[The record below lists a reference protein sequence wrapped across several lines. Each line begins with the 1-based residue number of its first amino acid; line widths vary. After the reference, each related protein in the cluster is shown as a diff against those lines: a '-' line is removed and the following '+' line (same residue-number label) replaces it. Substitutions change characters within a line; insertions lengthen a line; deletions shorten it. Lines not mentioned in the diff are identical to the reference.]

1 MATAQ
6 SSGAARRGVV
16 PKPRLTNGQIFL
28 MSFGFMGIQFG
39 FALQNAN
46 TSRILRSFGADVDQL
61 PLFWI
66 VAPLVGMIVQPLIG
80 HYSDRTWNRLGRR
93 KPYFLTGAL
102 LSATALIFLPNS
114 GSLAG
119 VIPALWIGAGLVMVM
134 DASFNVAMEPFRAL
148 VADNLPD
155 SQRTL
160 GFSVQTF
167 LIGLGAVGGS
177 YLTGWLASLGFSE
190 TPGKSGIADNIK
202 YAFYIGAAVF
212 IIAILVTVLFSKEY
226 PPEEYERYHG
236 KPADEDEAAGAGSG
250 PARASGNSRE
260 AEKEKHGLAEIGRDF
275 VRMPRTMRQLGL
287 VQFFS
292 WFALFSMWVFT
303 TDAVATHVYG
313 LKGDYVKTVAYN
325 EAGNTVGGA
334 FGVYNGVAMFYALL
348 LTPVA
353 RRLGRKLTHALNLLA
368 GGIGLISIFFIH
380 SPHYLNY
387 AMVGV
392 GLAWASILAMPY
404 VILSGCIP
412 AGKMGIYMGIF
423 NFFITLPQICNGLFG
438 GWIVKHIYGNQ
449 PIYAIVLAGFCLIA
463 AAISVLF
470 VYDGGAIR
478 IQQEKA
484 GFFAERAPS

>member
-6 SSGAARRGVV
+6 SPGVARKGVV
-16 PKPRLTNGQIFL
+16 PKPRLTTVQIFL
-28 MSFGFMGIQFG
+28 MSFGFLGIQCG

-61 PLFWI
+61 PAFWI

-102 LSATALIFLPNS
+102 LSAAALVFLPNS
-114 GSLAG
+114 GGLAG
-119 VIPALWIGAGLVMVM
+119 AIPALWIGAGFVMIM

-155 SQRTL
+155 SQRTA
-160 GFSVQTF
+160 GFAIQAF
-167 LIGLGAVGGS
+167 LIGIGAVGGS
-177 YLTGWLASLGFSE
+177 YMTSILAWLGFGQV
-190 TPGKSGIADNIK
+190 PGKDGIADNIK
-202 YAFYIGAAVF
+202 YSFYIGAAIFV
-212 IIAILVTVLFSKEY
+212 IAILVTVFFSKEY
-226 PPEEYERYHG
+226 PPKEYESYHG
-236 KPADEDEAAGAGSG
+236 KEEEEPAG
-250 PARASGNSRE
+250 
-260 AEKEKHGLAEIGRDF
+260 KEKHGLAEIARDF
-275 VRMPRTMRQLGL
+275 MRMPKTMKQLGL

-292 WFALFSMWVFT
+292 WFAMFSMWVFT
-303 TDAVATHVYG
+303 TEAVATHVFG
-313 LKGDYVKTVAYN
+313 LTGDYVKTKAYN
-325 EAGNTVGGA
+325 DAGNIVGNA
-334 FGVYNGVAMFYALL
+334 FAVYNAVGAIYALA
-348 LTPVA
+348 LTPIA
-353 RRLGRKLTHALNLLA
+353 RRLGRKLTHAISLVA
-368 GGIGLISIFFIH
+368 GGIGLISIFFAH
-380 SPHYLNY
+380 GAWGLYF

-438 GWIVKHIYGNQ
+438 GWIVKHLYGNQ

-463 AAISVLF
+463 AAVSVLF

-484 GFFAERAPS
+484 GFFAEKATS

>member
-1 MATAQ
+1 MALTHTPG
-6 SSGAARRGVV
+6 SSSQGLV
-16 PKPRLTNGQIFL
+16 PKPPLSLLQVFT

-102 LSATALIFLPNS
+102 LSSLALLLLPNS
-114 GSLAG
+114 GGMAG
-119 VIPALWIGAGLVMVM
+119 WIPALWIGAGFVMVM
-134 DASFNVAMEPFRAL
+134 DASFNIAMEPFRAL

-167 LIGLGAVGGS
+167 LIGLGAVVGS
-177 YLTGWLASLGFSE
+177 DLPDILARLGVSKVA
-190 TPGKSGIADNIK
+190 GADGIANNIK
-202 YAFYIGAAVF
+202 YSFYIGAAVF
-212 IIAILVTVLFSKEY
+212 VAAILVTVIFSREY
-226 PPEEYERYHG
+226 PPAEYERYHG
-236 KPADEDEAAGAGSG
+236 RADEGAEG
-250 PARASGNSRE
+250 
-260 AEKEKHGLAEIGRDF
+260 EKPGLGEIWKDF
-275 VRMPRTMRQLGL
+275 IRMPRTMRQLGL

-313 LKGDYVKTVAYN
+313 LSGNYVKSVAYN
-325 EAGNTVGGA
+325 DAGNKVGGA
-334 FGVYNGVAMFYALL
+334 FAVYNFVAMIYALFL
-348 LTPVA
+348 PALA
-353 RRLGRKLTHALNLLA
+353 GKLGRKATHAVSLIA
-368 GGIGLISIFFIH
+368 GGIGLISIFFIRD
-380 SPHYLNY
+380 P
-387 AMVGV
+387 AMLTYSMIGV

-404 VILSGCIP
+404 VILSSSIP
-412 AGKMGIYMGIF
+412 PGKMGIYMGIF
-423 NFFITLPQICNGLFG
+423 NFFITLPQIINGLFG

-449 PIYAIVLAGFCLIA
+449 PIYAIVLAGCCLLCA
-463 AAISVLF
+463 AVSVLF

-478 IQQEKA
+478 IRQEKA
-484 GFFAERAPS
+484 GFAANQAAD

>member
-1 MATAQ
+1 M
-6 SSGAARRGVV
+6 GAV
-16 PKPRLTNGQIFL
+16 PKPKLTTAQIFL
-28 MSFGFMGIQFG
+28 MSFGFMGIQCG

-61 PLFWI
+61 PAFWI

-93 KPYFLTGAL
+93 KPYFLTGSL
-102 LSATALIFLPNS
+102 LSAAALVLLPNS

-119 VIPALWIGAGLVMVM
+119 VIPALWIGAGFVMIM

-155 SQRTL
+155 SQRTA
-160 GFSVQTF
+160 GFAIQAC
-167 LIGLGAVGGS
+167 LIGIGAVGGS
-177 YLTGWLASLGFSE
+177 YMTSILAWLGFGQV
-190 TPGKSGIADNIK
+190 PGKDGIAENIK
-202 YAFYIGAAVF
+202 YAFYIGAAIFVV
-212 IIAILVTVLFSKEY
+212 AILVTVLCSREY
-226 PPEEYERYHG
+226 PPAEYERYHG
-236 KPADEDEAAGAGSG
+236 PVEDT
-250 PARASGNSRE
+250 
-260 AEKEKHGLAEIGRDF
+260 KEKHGLGEILRDF
-275 VRMPRTMRQLGL
+275 ARMPKTMRQLGL

-292 WFALFSMWVFT
+292 WFAMFSMWVFT
-303 TDAVATHVYG
+303 TDAVATHVFG
-313 LKGDYVKTVAYN
+313 LHGEYVRTKEFN
-325 EAGNTVGGA
+325 DAGNIVGNA
-334 FGVYNGVAMFYALL
+334 FGIYNGVGAVYALA
-348 LTPVA
+348 LTPIA
-353 RRLGRKLTHALNLLA
+353 RRLGRKLTHALSLIA
-368 GGIGLISIFFIH
+368 GGIGLIAIFFVH
-380 SPHYLNY
+380 GAWGLYA

-423 NFFITLPQICNGLFG
+423 NFFITLPQICNGVFG

-449 PIYAIVLAGFCLIA
+449 PIYAIVLAGFCLLA
-463 AAISVLF
+463 AAVSMLF

-484 GFFAERAPS
+484 GFFAERTAPASGK

>member
-1 MATAQ
+1 MATVQ
-6 SSGAARRGVV
+6 SPGTSRRGLET
-16 PKPRLTNGQIFL
+16 KPNLTLVQIIT

-46 TSRILRSFGADVDQL
+46 TSRILRSFGADVEQL

-66 VAPLVGMIVQPLIG
+66 VAPLVGMIVQPIIG

-102 LSATALIFLPNS
+102 LSSLALILLPNS
-114 GSLAG
+114 GGLAG
-119 VIPALWIGAGLVMVM
+119 VIPALWIGAGFVMVM
-134 DASFNVAMEPFRAL
+134 DASFNIAMEPFRAL

-155 SQRTL
+155 RQRTL
-160 GFSVQTF
+160 GFSVQTC
-167 LIGLGAVGGS
+167 LIGLGAVAGS
-177 YLTGWLASLGFSE
+177 ALPSWLADWGVKKV
-190 TPGKSGIADNIK
+190 PGADGIPNNIK
-202 YAFYIGAAVF
+202 YAFYIGSAVF

-226 PPEEYERYHG
+226 PPAEYARYHG
-236 KPADEDEAAGAGSG
+236 QPEPTEGKSG
-250 PARASGNSRE
+250 LS
-260 AEKEKHGLAEIGRDF
+260 EILKDF
-275 VRMPRTMRQLGL
+275 VRMPRTMKQLGL

-313 LKGDYVKTVAYN
+313 LKGDYTKTVAFN
-325 EAGNTVGGA
+325 DAGNAVGSA
-334 FGVYNGVAMFYALL
+334 FGVYNFVAMIYAMFI
-348 LTPVA
+348 PA
-353 RRLGRKLTHALNLLA
+353 IAARLGRKTTHALSLMA
-368 GGIGLISIFFIH
+368 GGLGLISIFFIRDP
-380 SPHYLNY
+380 SYLNY

-404 VILSGCIP
+404 VILSGCLP

-423 NFFITLPQICNGLFG
+423 NFFITLPQIINGLMG
-438 GWIVKHIYGNQ
+438 GWIVKHVYGGQ
-449 PIYAIVLAGFCLIA
+449 PIYSIVLAGFSLIA

-484 GFFAERAPS
+484 GFYAGQQS

>member
-1 MATAQ
+1 MG
-6 SSGAARRGVV
+6 SV
-16 PKPRLTNGQIFL
+16 PKPKLTNSQIFL

-102 LSATALIFLPNS
+102 LSSTALIFLPNS

-119 VIPALWIGAGLVMVM
+119 VIPALWVGAGLVMVM
-134 DASFNVAMEPFRAL
+134 DASFNIAMEPFRAL

-177 YLTGWLASLGFSE
+177 YLTGWLAGWGFSE
-190 TPGKSGIADNIK
+190 APGKSGIADNIK

-212 IIAILVTVLFSKEY
+212 ILCILVTVLFSKEY
-226 PPEEYERYHG
+226 PPAEYERYHG
-236 KPADEDEAAGAGSG
+236 KESGDTDAAH
-250 PARASGNSRE
+250 P
-260 AEKEKHGLAEIGRDF
+260 KKHGLSEIGRDF

-325 EAGNTVGGA
+325 EAGNAVGGA
-334 FGVYNGVAMFYALL
+334 FGIYNGVAMAYALL
-348 LTPVA
+348 LTPLA
-353 RRLGRKLTHALNLLA
+353 KRLGRKLTHALNLLA
-368 GGIGLISIFFIH
+368 GGIGLISIHFIH
-380 SPHYLNY
+380 APHLLNF
-387 AMVGV
+387 AMIGV

-438 GWIVKHIYGNQ
+438 GWIVKHLYGGQ

-484 GFFAERAPS
+484 GFFAEKATS

>member
-1 MATAQ
+1 MAT
-6 SSGAARRGVV
+6 GATSAGVAGKGHV
-16 PKPRLTNGQIFL
+16 PKPKLTTGQILL
-28 MSFGFMGIQFG
+28 MSFGFMGIQCG

-61 PLFWI
+61 PAFWI

-114 GSLAG
+114 GGLAG
-119 VIPALWIGAGLVMVM
+119 VIPALWIGAGFVMIM

-155 SQRTL
+155 SQRTK
-160 GFSVQTF
+160 GFAIQAF
-167 LIGLGAVGGS
+167 LIGIGAVGGS
-177 YLTGWLASLGFSE
+177 YMTSILAWLGFGQV
-190 TPGKSGIADNIK
+190 PGKDGIADNIK
-202 YAFYIGAAVF
+202 FSFYIGAAIFVV
-212 IIAILVTVLFSKEY
+212 AILVTVFFSKEY

-236 KPADEDEAAGAGSG
+236 K
-250 PARASGNSRE
+250 
-260 AEKEKHGLAEIGRDF
+260 AEKEPAGNDLLPNVKPRGHGLAEIGRDF
-275 VRMPRTMRQLGL
+275 LRMPKTMRQLGL

-292 WFALFSMWVFT
+292 WFAMFSMWVFT
-303 TDAVATHVYG
+303 TEGVAQHVFG
-313 LKGDYVKTVAYN
+313 LTGDYVKTKAYN
-325 EAGNTVGGA
+325 DAGNIVGNA
-334 FGVYNGVAMFYALL
+334 FAVYNAVGAIYALC
-348 LTPVA
+348 LTSIA
-353 RRLGRKLTHALNLLA
+353 RKLGRKLTHALSLVA
-368 GGIGLISIFFIH
+368 GGIGLISIFFVH
-380 SPHYLNY
+380 GAPGLYA

-484 GFFAERAPS
+484 GFFAERAAS